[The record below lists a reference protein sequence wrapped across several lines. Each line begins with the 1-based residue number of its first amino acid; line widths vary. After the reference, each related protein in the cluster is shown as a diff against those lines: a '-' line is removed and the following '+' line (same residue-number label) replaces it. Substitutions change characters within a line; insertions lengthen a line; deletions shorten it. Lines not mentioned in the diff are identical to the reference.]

1 MDDIN
6 LVIGGVALIPLVFG
20 LVEFFKSAFNLEGK
34 AVTWMAAGIGLVL
47 AVVAQLESI
56 VPGIA
61 PWVKLVVLGL
71 CTALATS
78 GNFKFLNARLPK
90 TERPYTG

>member
-20 LVEFFKSAFNLEGK
+20 LVEFFKAAFNMEGK

-47 AVVAQLESI
+47 AVVAQLESV

-90 TERPYTG
+90 TELPYTG

>member
-1 MDDIN
+1 MEDIN

-20 LVEFFKSAFNLEGK
+20 LVEFFKAAFNMQGK

-47 AVVAQLESI
+47 AIVAQLEM
-56 VPGIA
+56 VFPGIA
-61 PWVKLVVLGL
+61 PWVKLVILAI

-90 TERPYTG
+90 VERPY